1 MITPFLCW
9 LNKKRGFFMQHQRLL
24 IQIEGAIIAAFAMAL
39 EYIPHTVGPSA
50 IEVSLGIIPVVIYSL
65 RRGAIPGMSA
75 SLIWGLLDLILR
87 GLGNGSVLNVWQGL
101 LEFTIA
107 FMVVGLAGIVQR
119 PVQVSLQQQTKV
131 KTITFLW
138 GAAFIGTFTKYFCHF
153 LAGAV
158 YWGSYAPKGMNAWL
172 YSLTV
177 NGGSFIASFVL
188 TGIVL
193 CICLAMV
200 PKLYLP
206 KDMAFHMQSEK

>member
-1 MITPFLCW
+1 
-9 LNKKRGFFMQHQRLL
+9 MQHQRLL
-24 IQIEGAIIAAFAMAL
+24 IQIEGAIIAAFAVAL
-39 EYIPHTVGPSA
+39 EYIPHTAGPSA
-50 IEVSLGIIPVVIYSL
+50 IEVSFGIIPIVIYSL
-65 RRGAIPGMSA
+65 RRGAISGMVSG
-75 SLIWGLLDLILR
+75 LIWGLLDLILR

-107 FMVVGLAGIVQR
+107 FMVVGLAGILQR
-119 PVQVSLQQQTKV
+119 PIQASIQNHTKV
-131 KTITFLW
+131 KTMTLLW
-138 GAAFIGTFTKYFCHF
+138 MAAFFGTFAKYFCHF

-177 NGGSFIASFVL
+177 NGGSFIASFIL
-188 TGIVL
+188 TDIVL

-206 KDMAFHMQSEK
+206 KDMVLHVQSEK

>member
-1 MITPFLCW
+1 
-9 LNKKRGFFMQHQRLL
+9 MQHQRLL
-24 IQIEGAIIAAFAMAL
+24 IQIEGAIIAAFAVAL

-50 IEVSLGIIPVVIYSL
+50 IEVSFGIIPIVIYSL
-65 RRGAIPGMSA
+65 RRGAIPGMVSG
-75 SLIWGLLDLILR
+75 LIWGLLDLILR

-107 FMVVGLAGIVQR
+107 FMVVGLAGILQR
-119 PVQVSLQQQTKV
+119 PIQASIQNHTKV
-131 KTITFLW
+131 KTMTLLLM
-138 GAAFIGTFTKYFCHF
+138 AAFFGTFAKYFCHF

-177 NGGSFIASFVL
+177 NGGSFIASFIL

-206 KDMAFHMQSEK
+206 KDMVLHVQSEK

>member
-1 MITPFLCW
+1 
-9 LNKKRGFFMQHQRLL
+9 MQHQRLL

-50 IEVSLGIIPVVIYSL
+50 IEVSFGIIPLVIYSL
-65 RRGAIPGMSA
+65 RRGAFPGMVSG
-75 SLIWGLLDLILR
+75 LIWGILDLILR

-107 FMVVGLAGIVQR
+107 FMVVGLAGI
-119 PVQVSLQQQTKV
+119 LQHHLQTSIQHHTRV
-131 KTITFLW
+131 KTIILLW
-138 GAAFIGTFTKYFCHF
+138 IAGLIGTFTKYFCHF

-172 YSLTV
+172 YSLAV
-177 NGGSFIASFVL
+177 NGGSFLTSFIL
-188 TGIVL
+188 TGAVL
-193 CICLAMV
+193 CIGLAMV

-206 KDMAFHMQSEK
+206 KDMALNIQPEK

>member
-1 MITPFLCW
+1 
-9 LNKKRGFFMQHQRLL
+9 MQHQRLL
-24 IQIEGAIIAAFAMAL
+24 IQIEGAIIAAFAVAL

-50 IEVSLGIIPVVIYSL
+50 IEVSFGIIPIVIYSL
-65 RRGAIPGMSA
+65 RRGAIPGMVSG
-75 SLIWGLLDLILR
+75 LIWGLLDLILR

-107 FMVVGLAGIVQR
+107 FMVVGLAGILQR
-119 PVQVSLQQQTKV
+119 PIQASIQNHTKV
-131 KTITFLW
+131 KTMILLW
-138 GAAFIGTFTKYFCHF
+138 MAAFVGTFAKYFCHF

-158 YWGSYAPKGMNAWL
+158 YWGSYAPKSMNAWL

-177 NGGSFIASFVL
+177 NGGSFIASFIL

-206 KDMAFHMQSEK
+206 KDMVLHVQSEK

>member
-1 MITPFLCW
+1 
-9 LNKKRGFFMQHQRLL
+9 MQHQRLL
-24 IQIEGAIIAAFAMAL
+24 IQIEGAIIAAFAVAL

-50 IEVSLGIIPVVIYSL
+50 IEVSFGIIPIVIYSL
-65 RRGAIPGMSA
+65 RRGAIPGMVSG
-75 SLIWGLLDLILR
+75 LIWGLLDLILR

-107 FMVVGLAGIVQR
+107 FMVVGLAGILQR
-119 PVQVSLQQQTKV
+119 PIQASIQNHTKV
-131 KTITFLW
+131 KTMTLLLM
-138 GAAFIGTFTKYFCHF
+138 AAFFGTFAKYFCHF

-158 YWGSYAPKGMNAWL
+158 YWDSYAPKGMNAWL

-177 NGGSFIASFVL
+177 NGGSFIASFIL

-206 KDMAFHMQSEK
+206 KDMVLHVQSEK

>member
-1 MITPFLCW
+1 
-9 LNKKRGFFMQHQRLL
+9 MQHQRLL

-50 IEVSLGIIPVVIYSL
+50 IEVSFGIIPIIIYSL
-65 RRGAIPGMSA
+65 RRGAAAGMVSG
-75 SLIWGLLDLILR
+75 LIWGLLDLVLR

-107 FMVVGLAGIVQR
+107 FMVVGLAGVLQK
-119 PVQVSLQQQTKV
+119 PVQASIQQNTKV
-131 KTITFLW
+131 KTITLLW
-138 GAAFIGTFTKYFCHF
+138 SAAFIGTFAKYFCHF
-153 LAGAV
+153 LAGAI

-177 NGGSFIASFVL
+177 NGGSFVAGFIL
-188 TGIVL
+188 NGIVFGIL
-193 CICLAMV
+193 LAMI

-206 KDMAFHMQSEK
+206 KDMFLKVQSEE